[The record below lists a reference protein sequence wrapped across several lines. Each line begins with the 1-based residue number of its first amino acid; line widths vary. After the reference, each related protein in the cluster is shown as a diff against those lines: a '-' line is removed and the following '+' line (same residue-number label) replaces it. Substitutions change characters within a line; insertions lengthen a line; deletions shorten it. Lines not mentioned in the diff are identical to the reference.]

1 MVFSVEVNIFYTR
14 LHLGGQNGLP
24 LFREPGVRSLNRTS
38 IRKKL
43 RIGPGMAINLKLLN
57 EEIENSRPIRTNR
70 FVRTN
75 FKVGNDDLR
84 KLLVALK
91 RADSI
96 RY

>member
-1 MVFSVEVNIFYTR
+1 
-14 LHLGGQNGLP
+14 
-24 LFREPGVRSLNRTS
+24 
-38 IRKKL
+38 
-43 RIGPGMAINLKLLN
+43 MAINLKLLN

-96 RY
+96 SRLNSEELIFLLWRFFDIQIGILIQ